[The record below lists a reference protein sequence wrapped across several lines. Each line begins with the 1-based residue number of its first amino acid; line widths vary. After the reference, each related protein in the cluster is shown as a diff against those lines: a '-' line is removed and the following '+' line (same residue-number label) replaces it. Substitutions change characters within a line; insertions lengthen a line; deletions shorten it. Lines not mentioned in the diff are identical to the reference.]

1 MLNFK
6 VMIEIKNYTNL
17 EIKTLENSEIEIKA
31 EIPEKIISKYRDRAI
46 KSLGKNVKIDGFRE
60 GHIPE
65 NILISKIGEQAILE
79 EQAQMALA
87 DVYPVIIQNEKLN
100 VIGRPE
106 VTVTKIAP
114 KNPIEFKIRTAVMP
128 DIKLPDYKKIAS
140 KIELD
145 EKNSGV
151 SDKEVEEAIEQIKKG
166 IAAQKKEGEKD
177 KKVELTDEF
186 VKTLGDFKDVKD
198 FEVKIKENLIKEK
211 QMKAREKRRA
221 EIVEKIIEKSEI
233 DIPKILVES
242 ELDKMLAQFKDD
254 IARMQISFDEYLT
267 KIKKTEESLRVEWKL
282 DAEKRAKFQL
292 ILNKIATEEK
302 IKIPKEEIE
311 KETSHILEHYKDA
324 KPENVRVYIE
334 SVLTNE
340 KVFQLLEG
348 QK

>member
-1 MLNFK
+1 
-6 VMIEIKNYTNL
+6 MIEIKNYTNL

-140 KIELD
+140 KIELA
-145 EKNSGV
+145 SL
-151 SDKEVEEAIEQIKKG
+151 IEFI
-166 IAAQKKEGEKD
+166 
-177 KKVELTDEF
+177 
-186 VKTLGDFKDVKD
+186 
-198 FEVKIKENLIKEK
+198 
-211 QMKAREKRRA
+211 
-221 EIVEKIIEKSEI
+221 
-233 DIPKILVES
+233 
-242 ELDKMLAQFKDD
+242 
-254 IARMQISFDEYLT
+254 
-267 KIKKTEESLRVEWKL
+267 
-282 DAEKRAKFQL
+282 
-292 ILNKIATEEK
+292 
-302 IKIPKEEIE
+302 
-311 KETSHILEHYKDA
+311 
-324 KPENVRVYIE
+324 
-334 SVLTNE
+334 
-340 KVFQLLEG
+340 
-348 QK
+348 

>member
-1 MLNFK
+1 
-6 VMIEIKNYTNL
+6 MIEIKNYTNL

-151 SDKEVEEAIEQIKKG
+151 SDKEVEEAVD
-166 IAAQKKEGEKD
+166 A
-177 KKVELTDEF
+177 L
-186 VKTLGDFKDVKD
+186 L
-198 FEVKIKENLIKEK
+198 
-211 QMKAREKRRA
+211 
-221 EIVEKIIEKSEI
+221 S
-233 DIPKILVES
+233 
-242 ELDKMLAQFKDD
+242 LD
-254 IARMQISFDEYLT
+254 
-267 KIKKTEESLRVEWKL
+267 
-282 DAEKRAKFQL
+282 
-292 ILNKIATEEK
+292 
-302 IKIPKEEIE
+302 P
-311 KETSHILEHYKDA
+311 
-324 KPENVRVYIE
+324 
-334 SVLTNE
+334 
-340 KVFQLLEG
+340 
-348 QK
+348 